1 MCIMPT
7 TGDLQDVLI
16 CESPADDA
24 ASNAD
29 EASSSSSEEVEMGFP
44 SDYANGNGVKKF
56 DGFARKASFQS
67 CPMQEQHEGFIRE
80 AVEILLKNAIFD
92 GTSR

>member
-1 MCIMPT
+1 MPT
-7 TGDLQDVLI
+7 TGDLQDVLMS
-16 CESPADDA
+16 EASADDA

-29 EASSSSSEEVEMGFP
+29 EASSSSSEEVDMVFQD
-44 SDYANGNGVKKF
+44 DYANGNGVKKF
-56 DGFARKASFQS
+56 DGFARKATFQS

-80 AVEILLKNAIFD
+80 AVEVLLKNAIFD